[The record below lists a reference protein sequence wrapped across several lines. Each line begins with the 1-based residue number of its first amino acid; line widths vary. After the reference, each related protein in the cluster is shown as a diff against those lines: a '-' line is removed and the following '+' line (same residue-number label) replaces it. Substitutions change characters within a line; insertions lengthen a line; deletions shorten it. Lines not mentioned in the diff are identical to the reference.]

1 MRDIHANRISLS
13 SLLPNFNLECIETL
27 SRQLLRLA
35 VVTEWKTN
43 SDFYRLFMSEEDSI
57 DAQADKFEKDGFFA
71 SSNYPPRGK
80 SRLVKWC
87 MFHFMLMVVGTMM
100 LSSMRL

>member
-1 MRDIHANRISLS
+1 
-13 SLLPNFNLECIETL
+13 
-27 SRQLLRLA
+27 
-35 VVTEWKTN
+35 
-43 SDFYRLFMSEEDSI
+43 MSEEDSI
-57 DAQADKFEKDGFFA
+57 DAEADKFEKDGFFA
-71 SSNYPPRGK
+71 SNLGDSVLTAIANVIGMQIVVFTAQESCPVIHISPRGK